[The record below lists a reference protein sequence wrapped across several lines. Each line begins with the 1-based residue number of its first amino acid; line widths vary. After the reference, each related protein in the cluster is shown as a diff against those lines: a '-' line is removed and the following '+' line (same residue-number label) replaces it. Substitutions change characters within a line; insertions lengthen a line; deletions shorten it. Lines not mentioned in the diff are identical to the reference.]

1 VINTGT
7 TVVTFLMVFLIQN
20 AQNRDS
26 KAVHIK
32 LYELILAIKGARNS
46 MMNLD
51 EMNDDE
57 LER

>member
-1 VINTGT
+1 MINTGT